1 MDVCTLCTDS
11 IIFMHFMDV
20 CTLVQIV
27 SYSCISWS
35 IIFMHFM
42 DAHAVCTLVRGDAWC
57 QQFDLTYSTLSSLA
71 AAYNTEKVPP
81 PHSPA
86 YSFGLPVYH
95 SGADPRSQTPAP
107 NAYVLPHLIGTVTQV
122 KAASPAYSI
131 AGRRISGSFH
141 DDLHKVTDA
150 STIRPLR
157 VYICSLHYIVT
168 ISIIFGGGGGGG
180 TVC

>member
-1 MDVCTLCTDS
+1 MHACTCT
-11 IIFMHFMDV
+11 
-20 CTLVQIV
+20 V
-27 SYSCISWS
+27 S
-35 IIFMHFM
+35 
-42 DAHAVCTLVRGDAWC
+42 AV
-57 QQFDLTYSTLSSLA
+57 DLTYSTLSSLA

-168 ISIIFGGGGGGG
+168 ISIIFAGRGGGRRGVLTSEFVQQLNCEMTILWVTQLLG
-180 TVC
+180 VQ